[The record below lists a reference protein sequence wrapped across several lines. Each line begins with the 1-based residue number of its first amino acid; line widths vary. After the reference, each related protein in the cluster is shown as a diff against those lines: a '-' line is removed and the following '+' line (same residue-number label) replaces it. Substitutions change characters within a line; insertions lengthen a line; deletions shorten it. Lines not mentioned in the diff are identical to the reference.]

1 MDDQQDI
8 IRWKQ
13 RFSNY
18 KKALAMLTKGIEIV
32 EADEDFSVDVRDIMH
47 EGLIQR
53 FEYTLEL
60 AWDVM
65 KDYETNQ
72 GKQDIPG
79 SRAAIREAL
88 NMGIIKDRTWM
99 KSINDR
105 NLSTHD
111 YNRSTANEIRNK
123 IVNVYYPLFVDFEKE
138 MEGRLNE
145 D

>member
-1 MDDQQDI
+1 MEKDKD

-18 KKALAMLTKGIEIV
+18 KKALAMLTKGIELV
-32 EADEDFSVDVRDIMH
+32 ETDDDFSVDVRDIMH

-60 AWDVM
+60 AWNVM

-88 NMGIIKDRTWM
+88 AMGIITDRTWM
-99 KSINDR
+99 NSINDR

-123 IVNVYYPLFVDFEKE
+123 IINVYYPLFIDFEKE
-138 MEGRLNE
+138 MEGRIDE

>member
-1 MDDQQDI
+1 MEEEND

-18 KKALAMLTKGIEIV
+18 RKALAMLTKGIEIV
-32 EADEDFSVDVRDIMH
+32 EADGDFSLDVRDIMH

-60 AWDVM
+60 AWNVM

-72 GKQDIPG
+72 GKPDIPG

-88 NMGIIKDRTWM
+88 SMGIITDRTWM

-111 YNRSTANEIRNK
+111 YNRSTADEIRNK
-123 IVNVYYPLFVDFEKE
+123 IINVYHPLFVDFERE
-138 MEGRLNE
+138 MEARLDE

>member
-1 MDDQQDI
+1 
-8 IRWKQ
+8 
-13 RFSNY
+13 
-18 KKALAMLTKGIEIV
+18 MLTKGIEIV
-32 EADEDFSVDVRDIMH
+32 EADGDFSLDVRDIMH

-60 AWDVM
+60 AWNVM

-72 GKQDIPG
+72 GKPDIPG

-88 NMGIIKDRTWM
+88 SMGIITDRTWM

-111 YNRSTANEIRNK
+111 YNRSTADEIRNK
-123 IVNVYYPLFVDFEKE
+123 IINVYHPLFVDFERE
-138 MEGRLNE
+138 MEARLDE

>member
-1 MDDQQDI
+1 MEEVKD

-13 RFSNY
+13 RFTNY
-18 KKALAMLTKGIEIV
+18 KKALAMLSKGIEIV
-32 EADEDFSVDVRDIMH
+32 EGDEKFSVDIRDIMH

-60 AWDVM
+60 AWNVM

-72 GKQDIPG
+72 GKLDISG

-88 NMGIIKDRTWM
+88 TMGIITDRTWM

-123 IVNVYYPLFVDFEKE
+123 IINVYYPLFIDFEKE
-138 MEGRLNE
+138 MEGRLDE

>member
-1 MDDQQDI
+1 MDDQQD

-60 AWDVM
+60 AWNVM

>member
-1 MDDQQDI
+1 MEEEND

-32 EADEDFSVDVRDIMH
+32 EADGDFSLDVRDIMQ
-47 EGLIQR
+47 EGLIRR

-60 AWDVM
+60 AWNVM

-72 GKQDIPG
+72 GKLDIPG

-88 NMGIIKDRTWM
+88 SMGIITDRTWM

-111 YNRSTANEIRNK
+111 YNRSTAEEIRNK
-123 IVNVYYPLFVDFEKE
+123 IIKVYYPLFVDFERE
-138 MEGRLNE
+138 MEARLDE